1 MGNATEVDVQIGNTI
16 RERREKL
23 GLTQEQFWSEVG
35 VTQSAGC
42 RYELGQPIP
51 KPTAIALELRYS
63 KAPIRALAR
72 IRNTTIEAL
81 IEGDK

>member
-1 MGNATEVDVQIGNTI
+1 MNKAAVSEGHKAKAVRQ
-16 RERREKL
+16 KL
-23 GLTQEQFWSEVG
+23 GLTQEQFWTEVG

-81 IEGDK
+81 IEGGK

>member
-1 MGNATEVDVQIGNTI
+1 MNKVASSEGHKAKAVRQ
-16 RERREKL
+16 KL
-23 GLTQEQFWSEVG
+23 GLTQEQFWTEVG

-81 IEGDK
+81 IEGGK